1 MFSTN
6 TDCALSLISTFLFKH
21 IAIVARIDKL
31 NTSLD
36 YSEFVSFHMVLQRLG
51 WHNELISWIT

>member
-6 TDCALSLISTFLFKH
+6 TDWALSLISTFFFKH

-36 YSEFVSFHMVLQRLG
+36 YSEFVSVHMVLQRPG
-51 WHNELISWIT
+51 